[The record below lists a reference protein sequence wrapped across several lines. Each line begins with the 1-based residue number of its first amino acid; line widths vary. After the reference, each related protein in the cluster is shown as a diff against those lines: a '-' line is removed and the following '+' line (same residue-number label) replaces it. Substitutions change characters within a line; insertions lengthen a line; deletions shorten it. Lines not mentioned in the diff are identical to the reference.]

1 MKIIAH
7 RGNDGVHKE
16 NSLEAIISS
25 LNSKY
30 TDGVEFDIRFT
41 KDHKFIVTHDMF
53 YMGHFIKKTNIKVL
67 QKHGLNTLSEIL
79 KNINSDKII
88 LIEIKEESKKYK
100 LLIYKLVKILN
111 KYSLNYYICSFNYE
125 LVKYF
130 HKKYTNYK
138 VGLIIGPIN
147 NLKYINND
155 FAFNSIYY
163 KNISKKMDKET
174 FAWTV
179 NNPENIKNKQVNII
193 TDKPKEIYNYFKKNS

>member
-7 RGNDGVHKE
+7 RGNDNIHKE

-53 YMGHFIKKTNIKVL
+53 YMGHYIKKTNIKVL
-67 QKHGLNTLSEIL
+67 QKHGLNTLEEIL
-79 KNINSDKII
+79 KNVNSHKII

-100 LLIYKLVKILN
+100 LLVYKLVKILK
-111 KYSLNYYICSFNYE
+111 KYSLNYYICSFNYN
-125 LVKYF
+125 LIKYF
-130 HKKYTNYK
+130 HKKYSNYK
-138 VGLIIGPIN
+138 VGLIIGIKN

-155 FAFNSIYY
+155 FSFNSIYIG
-163 KNISKKMDKET
+163 NIGKQNNINN
-174 FAWTV
+174 FVWTV
-179 NNPENIKNKQVNII
+179 NNTKNIDKIKANII
-193 TDKPKEIYNYFKKNS
+193 TDNSKEIYNYFKKNS

>member
-7 RGNDGVHKE
+7 RGNDSIHKE

-41 KDHKFIVTHDMF
+41 KDHKFIVTHNIF
-53 YMGHFIKKTNIKVL
+53 YAGHFIKKTKAKVL
-67 QKHGLNTLSEIL
+67 QKMGLNTLSEIL

-111 KYSLNYYICSFNYE
+111 KYSLS
-125 LVKYF
+125 
-130 HKKYTNYK
+130 
-138 VGLIIGPIN
+138 
-147 NLKYINND
+147 
-155 FAFNSIYY
+155 
-163 KNISKKMDKET
+163 
-174 FAWTV
+174 
-179 NNPENIKNKQVNII
+179 
-193 TDKPKEIYNYFKKNS
+193 